1 MKKPPTRSPQPQPR
15 RRIVESAPV
24 EPKRIVESAPVEPIS
39 SSPVF
44 TSRLASWSAI
54 TVPAW
59 VALPLR
65 LFLGVTFAYAGIQK
79 LTDPGY
85 FRPSA
90 PSYIGRQLL
99 GFSHGTPLGGLLL
112 HLAVPH
118 ATLFGGLIAWG
129 ELAIGLGVLI
139 GVLVRPAAFFG
150 ALLSLIFFLTASW
163 RVYPYFYGS
172 DIVFLF
178 GWTVVILAGPS
189 AGGWPVFDAGLASWL
204 LASVPRPY
212 SRDAAR
218 VVWIAL
224 GVPNPSDP
232 PTSFE
237 RRAPVAAASQRRGT
251 PVGRSMQVRGGR
263 GAIYARAQSR
273 RDFFRGLISGA
284 AGALGAVFMISLLR
298 SAAGDTSGG
307 NVPPSSG
314 SSGVASNTPGTGGTV
329 TIAEVSQVPANNSV
343 SFTAPS
349 SGDPGVLVH
358 LPSGDFVA
366 FDALCTH
373 AGCAVQYD
381 PSSRLLLCPCHGAAF
396 DPAHGA
402 SVVQG
407 PAPTP
412 LTSIPVTVNQA
423 TGAITTTG

>member
-1 MKKPPTRSPQPQPR
+1 
-15 RRIVESAPV
+15 V
-24 EPKRIVESAPVEPIS
+24 
-39 SSPVF
+39 
-44 TSRLASWSAI
+44 
-54 TVPAW
+54 
-59 VALPLR
+59 LPLR

-112 HLAVPH
+112 HLVVPH

-139 GVLVRPAAFFG
+139 GVLVRPAAFCG

-178 GWTVVILAGPS
+178 GWMVIILAGPR

-204 LASVPRPY
+204 LARVPRRY
-212 SRDAAR
+212 SEAATR
-218 VVWIAL
+218 VLSIAL
-224 GVPNPSDP
+224 GVPNPPASVDRQTP
-232 PTSFE
+232 
-237 RRAPVAAASQRRGT
+237 AVATGQRRGQS
-251 PVGRSMQVRGGR
+251 VGRSMQVRGGR

-273 RDFFRGLISGA
+273 RDFFRGMISGV
-284 AGALGAVFMISLLR
+284 AGALGAVFVISLLR
-298 SAAGDTSGG
+298 GGDGGSGLSQPPGGTSGAAGS
-307 NVPPSSG
+307 
-314 SSGVASNTPGTGGTV
+314 TPGAGGAV
-329 TIAEVSQVPANNSV
+329 TIAEVSQLPTNNAV
-343 SFTAPS
+343 SFTVPS
-349 SGDPGVLVH
+349 SADPGVLVH
-358 LPSGDFVA
+358 LSSGDFVA

-412 LTSIPVTVNQA
+412 LTSIPVTVNRA
-423 TGAITTTG
+423 SGTITTTG

>member
-1 MKKPPTRSPQPQPR
+1 MKKPPIRSPQPQPR
-15 RRIVESAPV
+15 QRIVESAP
-24 EPKRIVESAPVEPIS
+24 PPAKRIVESTPPPANSAPPI
-39 SSPVF
+39 F
-44 TSRLASWSAI
+44 TSRLMGWSTI

-90 PSYIGRQLL
+90 PSYIGRQML
-99 GFSHGTPLGGLLL
+99 GFAHGTPLGGLLL
-112 HLAVPH
+112 HLVVPH
-118 ATLFGGLIAWG
+118 ATLFGELIAWG

-139 GVLVRPAAFFG
+139 GVLVRPAAFCG
-150 ALLSLIFFLTASW
+150 ALLSLVFFLTASW

-178 GWTVVILAGPS
+178 GWTVIILAGPRS
-189 AGGWPVFDAGLASWL
+189 GGWPVFDAGLASWL
-204 LASVPRPY
+204 LARVPRRY
-212 SRDAAR
+212 TEAATR
-218 VVWIAL
+218 VLRIAL
-224 GVPNPSDP
+224 GVPNPPASNEMQ
-232 PTSFE
+232 T
-237 RRAPVAAASQRRGT
+237 PVVANGQRRGQ
-251 PVGRSMQVRGGR
+251 PIGRSMQVRGGR

-273 RDFFRGLISGA
+273 RDFFRGMVSGV
-284 AGALGAVFMISLLR
+284 AGALGVVFVISLLR
-298 SAAGDTSGG
+298 SGSGG
-307 NVPPSSG
+307 NAGGDLPQNPG
-314 SSGVASNTPGTGGTV
+314 SSSAVTNTPGASGPV
-329 TIAEVSQVPANNSV
+329 TIAQVSQVPTNNSV

-358 LPSGDFVA
+358 LSSGDFVA
-366 FDALCTH
+366 YDALCTH
-373 AGCAVQYD
+373 AQCAVQYD

-412 LTSIPVTVNQA
+412 LTSIPVTVNQS
-423 TGAITTTG
+423 TGAITATG